1 MERLTD
7 KPSSVFDWLRERS
20 EAYRP
25 TRGVLERDFCEQML
39 RVEGIQWLAV
49 NPTLNRIDQIRRAL
63 DIDDPNHRPVL
74 NLTARFVQQKAASTS
89 VREFDCEVLPPE
101 RDVGVSAPQRAQA
114 WEDLLNLGLQDAN
127 VVPSWNAANDMRAV
141 TGVWGMGL
149 FMKPTVVRVAGAE
162 TLGLSSMEGRPDDVA
177 DSLIRSFDFN
187 PIFLTLDPAMQ
198 ALELDA
204 HESVVYSSA
213 WSLAKAKRVFGD
225 LIRKGL
231 KDSTGKA
238 VDLNEN
244 GAFKTIGELQPFETQ
259 VNRISSGRLYSSARY
274 DSQTKGVLVHEIYRK
289 EQSMDRFDTM
299 EVVLEL
305 PGGAYALINEEMRES
320 PWGGCGMPLRLLHG
334 YRRSESMW
342 SISDAKMMKDH
353 QDNLNHVNLM
363 TLRQLRHASKEKW
376 LVDEKAFGAS
386 NTPESIANRFT
397 NAIMG
402 IIPYN
407 SGSDLNRAN
416 PPQLVGVRAPDAW
429 LSNEQSRLAVEMR
442 EQIHRAAINQG
453 QVSTHTPLG
462 AYQLALEQSGQPAD
476 RRIYQDRMTAQS
488 LCHTLLGTMVRLV
501 ESGSP
506 TLAKRLVDAGFNEID
521 LGVFSMGEKPLRNYR
536 LLIRE
541 GSIRQRSLDARVAM
555 IREDASKGLLENPTY
570 QRIMS
575 ESGIDMPLSEEDA
588 AFSRWSGREAE
599 AVMFGK
605 PFVPAPAGAAS
616 EHLIRAMQ
624 RAIVDRRCDDA
635 ARQRLTQAIQMQRLS
650 AAQEAAMLDQAM
662 NAGAT
667 GGEAPQEPAPGAGD
681 GVGIDQILAALQA
694 QGAEG
699 SAPRAVA

>member
-1 MERLTD
+1 MERLSD
-7 KPSSVFDWLRERS
+7 KPVSVFDWLRERS
-20 EAYRP
+20 ESYRT

-39 RVEGIQWLAV
+39 RVEGIQWLSV
-49 NPTLNRIDQIRRAL
+49 NPVLNRIDQIRRAL

-74 NLTARFVQQKAASTS
+74 NLTARFVQQKAASTA

-101 RDVGVSAPQRAQA
+101 RDVGISAPQRAQA
-114 WEDLLNLGLQDAN
+114 WEDLLNLGLQDAC
-127 VVPSWNAANDMRAV
+127 VVPAWNAANDMRAV

-149 FMKPTVVRVAGAE
+149 FMKPTTVHVAGAKS
-162 TLGLSSMEGRPDDVA
+162 LGLDPIEGQDDMVS

-187 PIFLTLDPAMQ
+187 PIYLTLDPAMQ
-198 ALELDA
+198 ALELDS
-204 HESVVYSSA
+204 HEWVVYSSA
-213 WSLAKAKRVFGD
+213 WSLAKARRVLGN
-225 LIRKGL
+225 LIDKGL
-231 KDSTGKA
+231 KDSTGKP
-238 VDLNEN
+238 VDLTNEQN
-244 GAFKTIGELQPFETQ
+244 FKTLGELQPFEIQ
-259 VNRISSGRLYSSARY
+259 VNRISSGRLYSSAKY
-274 DSQTKGVLVHEIYRK
+274 DSSTKGVIVHEVYRK

-299 EVVLEL
+299 EVILEL
-305 PGGAYALINEEMRES
+305 PGGVYALLNEEMRKS

-376 LVDEKAFGAS
+376 VVDEKGFGTS
-386 NTPESIANRFT
+386 NTPESIVNRFT
-397 NAIMG
+397 NAVMG

-416 PPQLVGVRAPDAW
+416 PPQLVSVRAPDAW
-429 LSNEQSRLAVEMR
+429 LSNEQERLAVNMR

-462 AYQLALEQSGQPAD
+462 AYQMALEQSGQPAD

-488 LCHTLLGTMVRLV
+488 LCHTLLCTMVGLV
-501 ESGSP
+501 ASGSP
-506 TLAKRLVDAGFNEID
+506 TLAKRLVDAGFSEID
-521 LGVFSMGEKPLRNYR
+521 LGVFSMGERPLRNYR

-616 EHLIRAMQ
+616 EHLIRALQ

-635 ARQRLTQAIQMQRLS
+635 ARARLTQAIQAQRL
-650 AAQEAAMLDQAM
+650 AVAQESAMLTQTADM
-662 NAGAT
+662 GMT
-667 GGEAPQEPAPGAGD
+667 GGAAPQEPTPGAGD
-681 GVGIDQILAALQA
+681 GLGIDQILAALQA